1 MIAAAAR
8 GLRRRPPFPRG
19 AASGCPTGRPVLAPG
34 RAAANIPRPVPPSPL
49 RVHAALITVSV
60 LFGANY
66 VVTKRLLAHLPPGAW
81 VVFRLVAATAVTI
94 PLVLLLARGRPW
106 PPRRRWPALGLAAL
120 LGVALNQVLFTEG
133 MARTTPAHSA
143 VVNSCIP
150 TWTLL
155 VAVLAGQERLNGLRV
170 LAILCAL
177 LGVSWLLGADRLLLA
192 AAPDPRAS
200 WLGDLLTMGN
210 GIAFACHLVLLRSI
224 GRDLDPYRTTALLFL
239 FGTPLAAAWSAPSVA
254 PAHLQAV
261 LAPPLVWL
269 AVYAVLGS
277 TVLTYFLNTWA
288 LRHTHSSQVALYI
301 NVQPLVAA
309 SLGAAL
315 GEGLPGQRFF
325 VALLL
330 VALGLWLQTRA
341 RG

>member
-1 MIAAAAR
+1 VH
-8 GLRRRPPFPRG
+8 G
-19 AASGCPTGRPVLAPG
+19 AL
-34 RAAANIPRPVPPSPL
+34 L
-49 RVHAALITVSV
+49 TVSV

-66 VVTKRLLAHLPPGAW
+66 VVTKRLLVGVPAGSW
-81 VVFRLVAATAVTI
+81 VLFRMLAATAVTI

-106 PPRRRWPALGLAAL
+106 PPLRRWPALALAAL

-143 VVNSCIP
+143 VVNACIP

-155 VAVLAGQERLNGLRV
+155 IAVLARQERLCGTRV
-170 LAILCAL
+170 LAILSAL
-177 LGVSWLLGADRLLLA
+177 LGVSWLLGADRLLLGDGGA
-192 AAPDPRAS
+192 HDGGAT

-210 GIAFACHLVLLRSI
+210 GVAFACHLVLLRAI

-239 FGTPLAAAWSAPSVA
+239 FGTPMIAAWSAGSIDAAHVA
-254 PAHLQAV
+254 AVTSPPYVWLAIYAV
-261 LAPPLVWL
+261 LA
-269 AVYAVLGS
+269 A

-309 SLGAAL
+309 SLAAAL
-315 GEGLPGQRFF
+315 GEGLPGQRFT
-325 VALLL
+325 VALVL
-330 VALGLWLQTRA
+330 VAFGLWLQTRA
-341 RG
+341 PRT